1 MFRRLREDIN
11 SVFAR
16 DPAARNFL
24 EVLTN
29 YPGLHALL
37 AHRMSHWLWQKNCKW
52 LARSLSQVFRVL
64 TGIEIHPG
72 ATIGRRFFIDHGMGV
87 VIGET
92 AQVGDDVTLYQGV
105 TLGGT
110 SWHKGKRHPT
120 LEDGVIVGAGAKI
133 LGPFTVGAG
142 AKIGSNAVITKAVPA
157 GATVVGIPGK
167 IVKREEPDS
176 EDLPNIDPARREA
189 MREKFGFDAY
199 GVSQDMPDPV
209 ARSMQAMLDH
219 MHAVDGRIEQMC
231 KTLRQLDNSY
241 RAGQLPELRDEDFEG
256 VLADVDSCCPPLGD
270 DSGSNDR
277 PGNTGSDN
285 PDKGADEQ
293 DKQGDSATE
302 EAPRKQGSGS
312 S

>member
-1 MFRRLREDIN
+1 MFQRLREDIN

-37 AHRMSHWLWQKNCKW
+37 VHRMTHWLWRHNLKW
-52 LARSLSQVFRVL
+52 LARTLSSLARWF

-92 AQVGDDVTLYQGV
+92 AEVGDDVTLYQGV

-110 SWHKGKRHPT
+110 SWNKGKRHPT

-133 LGPFTVGAG
+133 LGPFTVGTG
-142 AKIGSNAVITKAVPA
+142 AKVGSNAVVTKEVPA

-167 IVKREEPDS
+167 VVQRSEPDQ
-176 EDLPNIDPARREA
+176 EEALQVDPARREA
-189 MREKFGFDAY
+189 MRRKFGFDAY

-219 MHAVDGRIEQMC
+219 MHAVDERIERMC
-231 KTLRQLDNSY
+231 STLRQIDAGF
-241 RAGQLPELRDEDFEG
+241 RDGQLPELRDEDFANILE
-256 VLADVDSCCPPLGD
+256 DVDGCCGPREGRRGE
-270 DSGSNDR
+270 SDR
-277 PGNTGSDN
+277 STP
-285 PDKGADEQ
+285 ADESPAEAS
-293 DKQGDSATE
+293 GD
-302 EAPRKQGSGS
+302 APETPTPPRDEVGKRRSNG
-312 S
+312 